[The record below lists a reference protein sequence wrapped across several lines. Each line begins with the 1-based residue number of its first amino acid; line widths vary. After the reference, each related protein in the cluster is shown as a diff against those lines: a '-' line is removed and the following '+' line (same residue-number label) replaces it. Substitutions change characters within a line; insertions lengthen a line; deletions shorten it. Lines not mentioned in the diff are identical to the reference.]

1 MKNLVF
7 ILLSFLTVFT
17 SYGQNPQPVIL
28 SAKDSLYSLNRASFF
43 IEKKSTTSISL
54 DNIRHQ
60 NFQKIPA
67 EPLYTHSP
75 VWFKFYISPQ
85 TKARLLGFLPP
96 LTDRAELYVPVQGGY
111 RKYTGGRL
119 SERPVRYDILESA
132 ALYLPADKPDYSRPF
147 YLHLTNITAPEA
159 LPLNPGKILLSDKKM
174 PLHYHIL
181 RTGKTRKYQIYLGI
195 IALAGLLFLLSF
207 IITRDRNFL
216 HYSLYLLALTA
227 IFVHQIPFLHNFL
240 IRIHPFVPG
249 WISRMGIIFTALG
262 YFYFVVQLLET
273 SRYAPRLDKLIRW
286 VLATG
291 LFYGAWKLFQM
302 ILWPEFPGSYPL
314 YIVFHGLFMAV
325 SFFIFTGLWFKPVP
339 RIKKVVI
346 LGSYLLIAG
355 HLFSM
360 LFRNDFYF
368 LNTVLAE
375 IGLFYAVIL
384 MQYKRIHEE
393 RVRYKLHLLAEQQK
407 RENLQALDQM
417 KSKFF
422 SHISHEFRTPLTL
435 IYASLNR
442 IEEKIPP
449 GDSHHIHAIRRHGG
463 RLLELVDQL
472 LDLTKL
478 QSRAMRPHIRKAN
491 LHRFARLICENFI
504 PWAEEKNIRY
514 EIRIEPEE
522 HEAFFDKD
530 FLQKMFTNLISNA
543 FKYTPEAGAI
553 ICSAYTKN
561 GRFVFE
567 IKNTGEKLNQEE
579 LSRLFERFYQKN
591 EYAEGAGIGLSLV
604 KELAQAHGGE
614 ISVESGPDA
623 WIVFRLILP
632 VEPEIYRD
640 KGLLPEEALPGP
652 AEKSREEKED
662 KPLLLII
669 EDHPGMRNYI
679 AALFEEDFRV
689 LQAGNGEEGIR
700 MAMEHVPD
708 IILSDLMMPGADG
721 YEVCRRLKNDFR
733 TSHIPL
739 ILLTAKGEPDA
750 KRKGT
755 GCGAVDYIV
764 KPFDESILKD
774 KVRNWMRILEKH
786 RKRYKQETILSVKD
800 LAVNDT
806 DEKFLEI
813 LEKILKERLSDPEFG
828 VNDLA
833 GEMHMSRMQ
842 LHRKLKALT
851 GLSASEFLRS
861 QRLKAAAQLLRH
873 TDYNV
878 GEIAYVSGFNNPSYF
893 ARIFK
898 ETYGVTPA
906 EYRKKSK

>member
-1 MKNLVF
+1 MKRLISAF
-7 ILLSFLTVFT
+7 LIFLWSLS
-17 SYGQNPQPVIL
+17 L
-28 SAKDSLYSLNRASFF
+28 SAQNKGEILISVKDSLYALAPSTYFFVEERATLPF
-43 IEKKSTTSISL
+43 EKIKQQTFRKL
-54 DNIRHQ
+54 AGEKRYVH
-60 NFQKIPA
+60 
-67 EPLYTHSP
+67 P

-132 ALYLPADKPDYSRPF
+132 VLYLTADLPDYSRPF

-159 LPLNPGKILLSDKKM
+159 IPLDPGKSVVSDKKM

-181 RTGKTRKYQIYLGI
+181 HSGKTRKYQIYLGI

-249 WISRMGIIFTALG
+249 WISRMGIIFTALA

-273 SRYAPRLDKLIRW
+273 SRYAPRLDKWVRR

-291 LFYGAWKLFQM
+291 LFYSAWKLFQM

-314 YIVFHGLFMAV
+314 YIVFHGLFMAA

-360 LFRNDFYF
+360 LLRNDFYF
-368 LNTVLAE
+368 LNTVLGE
-375 IGLFYAVIL
+375 IALFYTIIFL
-384 MQYKRIHEE
+384 QYRRVHEE
-393 RVRYKLHLLAEQQK
+393 RFHYKLHMMAEQQK
-407 RENLQALDQM
+407 RENLMILNEM

-435 IYASLNR
+435 IHASLNR
-442 IEEKIPP
+442 MEKENTARF
-449 GDSHHIHAIRRHGG
+449 SRHIRSVRRHAG

-478 QSRAMRPHIRKAN
+478 QSHVMRPQIRKSN
-491 LHRFARLICENFI
+491 LNHTVHLICESFI
-504 PWAEEKNIRY
+504 PVALEKKIRY
-514 EIRIEPEE
+514 TQNIQLPDERVYY
-522 HEAFFDKD
+522 DKD
-530 FLQKMFTNLISNA
+530 FIQKILSNLISNA
-543 FKYTPEAGAI
+543 FKYTPEGGTVSCEARLEH
-553 ICSAYTKN
+553 S
-561 GRFVFE
+561 RFIFE
-567 IKNTGEKLNQEE
+567 IHNTGEGLNEEE
-579 LSRLFERFYQKN
+579 LSRIFERFYQKD
-591 EYAEGAGIGLSLV
+591 EHAEGSGLGLALV
-604 KELAQAHGGE
+604 KELVREHSGE
-614 ISVESGPDA
+614 IKAESRPGE
-623 WIVFRLILP
+623 WTRFRLVLP
-632 VEPEIYRD
+632 VDARTYVEN
-640 KGLLPEEALPGP
+640 GLLEEEYLSTDDNYP
-652 AEKSREEKED
+652 AIED
-662 KPLLLII
+662 ESSPVLLVV
-669 EDHPGMRNYI
+669 EDHPEMREYV
-679 AALFEEDFRV
+679 AELFADEFQV
-689 LQAGNGEEGIR
+689 ITASGGNEGIR
-700 MAMEHVPD
+700 LALERVPD
-708 IILSDLMMPGADG
+708 IIISDIMMPEADG

-786 RKRYKQETILSVKD
+786 RKRYKQETILSAKD